1 MRLALFVIV
10 KSFVTD
16 TRKLLSI
23 WDSVTGK
30 PPVPLQKTKQEIQIR
45 VVHVFRNLGQQV
57 RDVVE
62 NIQIVEFAGLH
73 NAVDDGT
80 GFGSVDGVD

>member
-30 PPVPLQKTKQEIQIR
+30 PPKKTKQEIQIR

-80 GFGSVDGVD
+80 GFGSMDGVD